1 MFMLKVQL
9 GGNEVLMGPYTGFIG
24 GGGNPPCASKSCQCN
39 RERGGTEVIEKKI
52 RLKNEDPN
60 KAKKA
65 SQGGGSRPVRGPRS
79 MQR

>member
-24 GGGNPPCASKSCQCN
+24 G
-39 RERGGTEVIEKKI
+39 ERGGTEVIEKKI